1 MKLEVPKAF
10 EDVAVEFSKEEWD
23 MLSNEQK
30 ELHKEVMIQNYKS
43 MVSIGYNIPVDR
55 LWLYIKKDET
65 VTSGNIGGEGE
76 MVQQKQLPDNSIN
89 MMDSSVKLWQF
100 LLQLLEDKKNENLI
114 SWTNNDGEF
123 KFCNAEEVARLWGR
137 CKNKTSMNYDKLRRA
152 LQYYYGKNI
161 IKKVRGQKFVYKFVS
176 FPEAAADEMSKDY
189 YQRAVQATESRNT
202 VMNRKLVR
210 SRRHDFMRSGL
221 YSTFTI
227 WSLRNKHRNGR
238 TEIFPQL
245 TELMRQTVKAHS
257 STAKV
262 LVPSAQEPAGCLEV
276 KPGTSEVQTPSFTIT
291 RCLPDV
297 VRGVLEVNVQSSED
311 EVIVIKDP
319 SDGQTL
325 DMVSTRTCTEPLT
338 SEVEIRF
345 EENSSQPPAVKLKE
359 AEKEKEVGTTTGSQS
374 QRGKKP
380 KDFELPFATC
390 LLPGSDVDKDK
401 AAVNSL
407 VFTRSSSNTQTTT
420 VTTSHSLVPEIF
432 QDASNEYSRNEWK
445 VITKEGKE
453 LYKEVIIKSC
463 ENVVSVDPSHRSSHV
478 KYFNSACDNTWSD
491 KLSFERHDPVQTEST
506 TYNHVGSNERF
517 KKSKQKMHMQTQ
529 GGERSSRWSNCR
541 FTNDHSPG
549 AHPINDTGQKPYKC
563 VTCNKDFMT
572 KSSLV
577 IHQVIH
583 TGLKPYVC
591 TTCGKDF
598 TQKANMIK
606 HQSIHTGM
614 KPYKCDLC
622 DKCFTAKQSLISHQT
637 SHTKQKP
644 YKCAICSRIFAL
656 KAVFV
661 RHQHIHS
668 GQKPHKCTT
677 CNKSFASKEDMVRH
691 QHIHTGHKRYKCATC
706 GKAFTSKSYMIQHQY
721 IHSEQKPYKCTTCD
735 KGFTAKSNL
744 ASHEIIHTGQKPYKC
759 PTCGR
764 GFALKGN
771 MIVHQ
776 YVHTKHK
783 PYKCAMCGKGFIRE
797 STMLKHQYM
806 HTGQKPHK
814 CHTCGKGF
822 TRNSTMVRHQHNCFD
837 LP

>member
-152 LQYYYGKNI
+152 LQYYYG
-161 IKKVRGQKFVYKFVS
+161 
-176 FPEAAADEMSKDY
+176 
-189 YQRAVQATESRNT
+189 
-202 VMNRKLVR
+202 
-210 SRRHDFMRSGL
+210 
-221 YSTFTI
+221 
-227 WSLRNKHRNGR
+227 
-238 TEIFPQL
+238 
-245 TELMRQTVKAHS
+245 
-257 STAKV
+257 KV